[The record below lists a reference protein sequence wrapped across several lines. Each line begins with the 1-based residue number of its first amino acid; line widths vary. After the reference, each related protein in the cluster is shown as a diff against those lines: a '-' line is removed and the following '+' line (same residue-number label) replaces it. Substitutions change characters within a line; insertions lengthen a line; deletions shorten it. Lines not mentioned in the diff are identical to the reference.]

1 MCGLTPQAKRGTHR
15 AASSGYLR
23 RAKNWGTQ
31 NAAGRQNLRLWMERG
46 AGQAKAFEL
55 SRRSRKQHLSRRWGR
70 TMLRRHFVPDSPWP
84 RGAAPGT
91 TRRGARG
98 NMGGCSRFLKVLGS
112 PPLFSAGRRILCEV
126 ALREPHSGATRRPNE
141 GVRSQS
147 GRPEKK
153 LLSRHRGGIRPRQQ
167 FALDTARPRRGFV
180 G

>member
-1 MCGLTPQAKRGTHR
+1 M
-15 AASSGYLR
+15 
-23 RAKNWGTQ
+23 
-31 NAAGRQNLRLWMERG
+31 RLWMERG
-46 AGQAKAFEL
+46 AGQANAFEL

-147 GRPEKK
+147 DRPEKHFCRGTVGNNAAPAVCV
-153 LLSRHRGGIRPRQQ
+153 RHPTAPAGAPQAPRHEASATEADVDRCSIGFGEPSDASGG
-167 FALDTARPRRGFV
+167 TAART
-180 G
+180 